1 MAAGSDLTPRRYAL
15 FCYSLHGLMMLPDLP
30 DLASLE
36 LPGPAGLNADV
47 TLQIYQA
54 LRPLLPDARPASHHK
69 ADRLIDCLDAFDA
82 FILDGFG
89 VINVGMDKITGI
101 DEFFAAAKAKGKP
114 VVILTNGASN
124 PSDIVAQKYL
134 NWGLPVT
141 IDEVISSRDALACS
155 LPANQPHRSGL
166 LQLDHTTAALDGV
179 KVLQAGQYR
188 QFDEAEGFV
197 FLGSVGWAE
206 QDQAQLEAS
215 LTRKLRPVW
224 VGNPDV
230 SAPHPTQFSSEPG
243 YWMARAMQAVPD
255 LRPRWFGKPHAPAFQ
270 LAIDQVNRLAGRPLP
285 MRRIAM
291 VGDSPHTDI
300 LGGSACGLGTILVTA
315 YGLLR
320 DHDADHIC
328 SQTGIYPDWQ
338 VKYI

>member
-1 MAAGSDLTPRRYAL
+1 MTPN
-15 FCYSLHGLMMLPDLP
+15 LP

-36 LPGPAGLNADV
+36 LPEPAGLNADV

-54 LRPLLPDARPASHHK
+54 LRPLLPIARPAPQHK

-89 VINVGMDKITGI
+89 VINVGMDKISGI
-101 DEFFAAAKAKGKP
+101 DEFFAAAKAKDKH

-134 NWGLPVT
+134 KWGLPVT
-141 IDEVISSRDALACS
+141 ADEVVSSRDALAS
-155 LPANQPHRSGL
+155 FLPADQSHRSGL

-179 KVLQAGQYR
+179 KTFAAGQHSL
-188 QFDEAEGFV
+188 FDEADGFV
-197 FLGSVGWAE
+197 FLGSVDWTE
-206 QDQAQLEAS
+206 QDQTQLEAS
-215 LTRKLRPVW
+215 LARNMRPVW

-230 SAPHPTQFSSEPG
+230 SAPHAAQFSAEPG
-243 YWMARAMQAVPD
+243 YWIAKAMQAVPE

-270 LAIDQVNRLAGRPLP
+270 LAMDQVSRLAGRQLP
-285 MRRIAM
+285 AHRIAM

-300 LGGSACGLGTILVTA
+300 LGGSAYGLGTILVTA

>member
-1 MAAGSDLTPRRYAL
+1 MKRKSAFVLPPCD
-15 FCYSLHGLMMLPDLP
+15 LHGLMMIPDLP
-30 DLASLE
+30 DLASLDI
-36 LPGPAGLNADV
+36 PGPSGLNADV

-54 LRPLLPDARPASHHK
+54 LRPLLPVARPPASHQK

-82 FILDGFG
+82 FVLDGFG
-89 VINVGMDKITGI
+89 VINVGMDKIAGI
-101 DEFFAAAKAKGKP
+101 DEFFAAAKARNKP

-141 IDEVISSRDALACS
+141 IEEVISSRDALAS
-155 LPANQPHRSGL
+155 FLPFDQLQRSGL

-179 KVLQAGQYR
+179 KTLEAGRYS
-188 QFDEAEGFV
+188 QFDEADGFV
-197 FLGSVGWAE
+197 FLGSVGWGE
-206 QDQAQLEAS
+206 QDQAQFEAS
-215 LTRKLRPVW
+215 LTQKIRPVW

-230 SAPHPTQFSSEPG
+230 SAPHSSQFSAEPG
-243 YWMARAMQAVPD
+243 YWMARAMQAVPEF
-255 LRPRWFGKPHAPAFQ
+255 RPRWFGKPHAPAFQ
-270 LAIDQVNRLAGRPLP
+270 LAIDQVNRLAGRQLP
-285 MRRIAM
+285 TRRIAM

-320 DHDADHIC
+320 DHDADDIC